1 MEKELLKQ
9 VKILKVYS
17 AVLTLVVLAGL
28 FFGFTYVAGNAKF
41 KEIDVERINIVEKT
55 GKLRMVISNSERQHP
70 GIIDGKTLP
79 KRQREPGMIFFNT
92 DGDECGGLVYD
103 GTRKEAGFAISIDKY
118 RNDQIMQLQYND
130 NTENGKSIRSY
141 GLKFWDRPE
150 NFSAGQLLTKFD
162 SLKKLNNEAA
172 LKAGVADW
180 QKQGLV
186 GQDRMFV
193 GKNSDNEV
201 GLFIKDKNGK
211 PRIYLY
217 VDNNNKVVF
226 KAMDE
231 QGRPIDLK

>member
-1 MEKELLKQ
+1 MERELLKQ
-9 VKILKVYS
+9 VRILKVYS
-17 AVLTLVVLAGL
+17 AVLTLVVLAGV

-55 GKLRMVISNSERQHP
+55 GKLRMVISNQERQHP
-70 GIIDGKTLP
+70 GIIDGNVLP

-92 DGDECGGLVYD
+92 DGDECGGLIYD
-103 GTRKEAGFAISIDKY
+103 GTKKEAGFVLSVDKY
-118 RNDQIMQLQYND
+118 HNDQIMQLQYND

-150 NFSAGQLLTKFD
+150 NFTAGQLMAKYD
-162 SLKKLNNEAA
+162 SLEKLNDENA
-172 LKAGVADW
+172 LKAGIT
-180 QKQGLV
+180 KLREQGLV

-193 GKNSDNEV
+193 GKNPDNEV

-231 QGRPIDLK
+231 NGQPIALH

>member
-1 MEKELLKQ
+1 MERELLKQ
-9 VKILKVYS
+9 VKILKLYS
-17 AVLTLVVLAGL
+17 AVLTLIVLAGF

-41 KEIDVERINIVEKT
+41 KEIDVERINVVDKT
-55 GKLRMVISNSERQHP
+55 GKLRMVISNGERQHP
-70 GIIDGKTLP
+70 GIADGKILP

-103 GTRKEAGFAISIDKY
+103 GTKKEAGFAISIDKY

-150 NFSAGQLLTKFD
+150 NFSTGQLMIKYD
-162 SLKKLNNEAA
+162 SLKKMNNQAV
-172 LKAGVADW
+172 LKAGM
-180 QKQGLV
+180 QKLQEQGLI

-211 PRIYLY
+211 PRINLY
-217 VDNNNKVVF
+217 VDNNNQVVF

-231 QGRPIDLK
+231 KGNPVALK